1 MAIPPKTM
9 TQTIPPG
16 EATLLWNIEDVSNK
30 TFSMLIQI
38 QNNTEGIWFGGANVA
53 PNDGIYLGP
62 WWAYGCNQPRQKF
75 YGYPE
80 GNNPI
85 QITVI
90 QEFIDY

>member
-1 MAIPPKTM
+1 MAIPPKTI
-9 TQTIPPG
+9 TKVLPPG
-16 EATLLWNIEDVSNK
+16 QVTILWAAEDVSSK

-38 QNNTEGIWFGGANVA
+38 QDSNEGIWFGGATVS
-53 PNDGIYLGP
+53 PNNGIYLGP
-62 WWAYGCNQPRQKF
+62 WWAYGCNQPRQNM

-85 QITVI
+85 TVTFI